1 MLASQIDRRDALD
14 IVESLRSGIPP
25 RRFVSMYS
33 VGTDQFIQ
41 EVRRRHLETTSSR
54 GRIRFLCGHWGAGK
68 THLLRLLREAA
79 FASGYL
85 VSTVELNV
93 DQTPFHHFEQVFFD
107 IVRNLSSPELY
118 AAGRSSVAPLGDI
131 LERDLTAAPHPGR
144 PLGPPLLG
152 GEGATTTAD
161 GTPYPVVSPLPVGE
175 GPGVRSS
182 RIAAAKA
189 RLFADAGIDV
199 DFRRLIAAY
208 WDTFLPDAGDELAL
222 QDARARI
229 LQWFTGEGGSG
240 YRAFGVQKG
249 VERGNARLM
258 LQSLCRLACHLGYR
272 GLVVLLDEAE
282 MAYSV
287 MRRADLKQAHNN
299 LLHLINGIDESEGAF
314 LIYAATPDFFVD
326 DRYGIVNYGALAQRI
341 GRPEL
346 RVPNALDRVWNLDAL
361 KAAPEDYVSAAGKIR
376 DIYLLADPEAAVRVM
391 PDDVL
396 RRSIAELV
404 AMHPEFSHISTWRV
418 VVTATVQA
426 LDRGDSGERE
436 QPARE
441 AYDDVMARLRVAG

>member
-1 MLASQIDRRDALD
+1 MLTTQIDHRDALD

-25 RRFVSMYS
+25 RRFVSTYS

-79 FASGYL
+79 LASGYL
-85 VSTVELNV
+85 VATVELNV
-93 DQTPFHHFEQVFFD
+93 DQTPFHHFEQVLFD
-107 IVRNLSSPELY
+107 IVRNLSSPELFV
-118 AAGRSSVAPLGDI
+118 AGRSSVAPLGDI
-131 LERDLTAAPHPGR
+131 LERDLTAAPHPQ
-144 PLGPPLLG
+144 PPLLD
-152 GEGATTTAD
+152 GEGATTRTDAAISSFV
-161 GTPYPVVSPLPVGE
+161 PPLHPGE
-175 GPGVRSS
+175 GPGVRSHQ
-182 RIAAAKA
+182 IATAKA
-189 RLFADAGIDV
+189 RLFADAGIEV

-222 QDARARI
+222 VDTRARI
-229 LQWFTGEGGSG
+229 LHWFTGESGSA
-240 YRAFGVQKG
+240 YRALAGVQKG
-249 VERGNARLM
+249 IDRSNARLM

-361 KAAPEDYVSAAGKIR
+361 KAAPEDYVSAARKIR
-376 DIYLLADPEAAVRVM
+376 EIYLLADADAAARVM
-391 PDDVL
+391 PEDAL
-396 RRSIAELV
+396 CRSIAELV

-426 LDRGDSGERE
+426 LDRGESGEGE

-441 AYDDVMARLRVAG
+441 AYDDVMARLRAAG

>member
-1 MLASQIDRRDALD
+1 MLTAAIERRDALD
-14 IVESLRSGIPP
+14 IIESLRSGIPP
-25 RRFVSMYS
+25 RRFVSSYY

-41 EVRRRHLETTSSR
+41 EVRRRHLETSSSR

-68 THLLRLLREAA
+68 THMLRLLREAA
-79 FASGYL
+79 FAAGYL

-93 DQTPFHHFEQVFFD
+93 DQTPFHHFERVFFD
-107 IVRNLSSPELY
+107 IVRNLSSPESY
-118 AAGRSSVAPLGDI
+118 AEGRSPVAPLGDI
-131 LERDLTAAPHPGR
+131 LGRDLTPT
-144 PLGPPLLG
+144 PLLSPLRP
-152 GEGATTTAD
+152 GEGQ
-161 GTPYPVVSPLPVGE
+161 
-175 GPGVRSS
+175 GVRSHL
-182 RIAAAKA
+182 IAAAKH
-189 RLFADAGIDV
+189 RLFADNGIDV
-199 DFRRLIAAY
+199 DFRRLVGAY

-222 QDARARI
+222 QDARSRI
-229 LQWFTGEGGSG
+229 LQWFTGEGGSA
-240 YRAFGVQKG
+240 YRTLYGVQKG
-249 VERGNARLM
+249 IDRGNARLM
-258 LQSLCRLACHLGYR
+258 LQSLCRFACHVGYR

-299 LLHLINGIDESEGAF
+299 LLHLINSIDESEGAF

-361 KAAPEDYVSAAGKIR
+361 KASPDDYVSAASKIR
-376 DIYLLADPEAAVRVM
+376 EIYLLADPDAEERVM
-391 PDDVL
+391 PEEAL
-396 RRSIAELV
+396 QRYIAELV

-418 VVTATVQA
+418 VVTGTVQA
-426 LDRGDSGERE
+426 LDRGESGEQE

-441 AYDDVMARLRVAG
+441 AYDDVMARLRDEG